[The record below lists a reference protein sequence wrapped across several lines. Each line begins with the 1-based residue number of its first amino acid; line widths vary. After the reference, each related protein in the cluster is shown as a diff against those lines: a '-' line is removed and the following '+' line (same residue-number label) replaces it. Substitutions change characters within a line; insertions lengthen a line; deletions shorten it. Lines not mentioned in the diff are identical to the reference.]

1 MNKNTN
7 EAGSKTEF
15 ALVEDTLNMYKTAS
29 NETTVMPEI
38 PNIINEEHAISAPG
52 QGKTTSVLSD

>member
-38 PNIINEEHAISAPG
+38 PNIINEENAISAPG